1 MKYIRMLVVV
11 LSLVIFTCVNGNA
24 AEKEKT
30 AEPMSDKDSVSY
42 VIGTNMGRSLLNIK
56 DEINQDMLLRGL
68 QDNLKGKPML
78 IPEENMEAIMQGFA
92 MKLQEKQAKEDQGV
106 AKKNLEEG
114 TKFLAKNS
122 KKKGV
127 KTTESGLQYMVINK
141 GDGPIPA
148 QTDTVE
154 VNYVGTTIDGTEF
167 DSSYKR
173 GKPVEFP
180 VKGVI
185 KGWTE
190 ALSLMNVGSKYK
202 LFIPS
207 ELAYGERRV
216 SPIIGPSQVLIFE
229 MELLGIKKNSIV
241 QKKGER

>member
-1 MKYIRMLVVV
+1 MKCIRMLIV
-11 LSLVIFTCVNGNA
+11 LSSLVIFTCVSGNA
-24 AEKEKT
+24 AEKEKI

-42 VIGTNMGRSLLNIK
+42 VIGTNMSRSLLDIK

-68 QDNLKGKPML
+68 QDNLEGKPLL
-78 IPEENMEAIMQGFA
+78 IPEENMKAIMQDFA
-92 MKLQEKQAKEDQGV
+92 VKLQKKQAQKDQVV

-127 KTTESGLQYMVINK
+127 KKTESGLQYMVINK

-154 VNYVGTTIDGTEF
+154 VNYIGTTIDGTEF

-173 GKPVEFP
+173 GEPATFP
-180 VKGVI
+180 VNGVI
-185 KGWTE
+185 KGWSE
-190 ALSLMNVGSKYK
+190 AIPLMNVGSKYK
-202 LFIPS
+202 LFVPS

-216 SPIIGPSQVLIFE
+216 SPIIGPNQVLVFE
-229 MELLGIKKNSIV
+229 VELLGIKKG
-241 QKKGER
+241 KE